1 MPCLGAEIR
10 IRSRKSCTISS
21 VGMFIIKKV
30 LPSAMQGNACRSLY
44 ILCEGSVYAKMI
56 SEERKELTLDTLLAS
71 ICCPRL
77 LYLVPKVHS
86 PLLSWRI
93 ETVTFG
99 LRNYLTVNRLTVC
112 SWANGWTN
120 LPCRYSRREAWAI
133 SNKTEAYRTCK
144 KPPLFLELPVLLFH
158 GLFCNRRSRCVEKGE
173 QRICTCFSGCN
184 CRKRSPVMEPL
195 LRLYSIDRLQIFQLF
210 SCRVVIQQYF
220 GGLRC

>member
-44 ILCEGSVYAKMI
+44 ILCEGNVYAKMI

-99 LRNYLTVNRLTVC
+99 LHNYLTVISAHSMFLSKRLNEF
-112 SWANGWTN
+112 A
-120 LPCRYSRREAWAI
+120 
-133 SNKTEAYRTCK
+133 
-144 KPPLFLELPVLLFH
+144 
-158 GLFCNRRSRCVEKGE
+158 
-173 QRICTCFSGCN
+173 
-184 CRKRSPVMEPL
+184 
-195 LRLYSIDRLQIFQLF
+195 LQILSSRSMSYIEQNGSIQNLQEAAFILGVARP
-210 SCRVVIQQYF
+210 SLSRVV
-220 GGLRC
+220 L